1 MPCAVIG
8 MAHAAAGAV
17 QLSGH
22 GGVLIYVEGCIL
34 GGDGFAAAG
43 CGACAAM
50 LSFAAGLSAGGG
62 GQSADRCRGAGAK
75 GGPADAVI
83 ATDCTDPVAAG
94 AVWYWRSLGT
104 RASPC
109 GELAAG
115 VNMHMVRGSGT
126 RETKHVLS
134 PHFDNPRVSANSEAV
149 EAVESQRDKASAGAE
164 SIASASIVEEAAGA
178 VCIGDECSTE
188 EAAGAASTQ
197 DNDRGTIL
205 GGGDLGAYGN
215 GVIVRVRTV
224 RVTTSTSCT

>member
-1 MPCAVIG
+1 MVVSLRRAVG
-8 MAHAAAGAV
+8 PALQCFLSPLGSQPAA
-17 QLSGH
+17 
-22 GGVLIYVEGCIL
+22 
-34 GGDGFAAAG
+34 
-43 CGACAAM
+43 
-50 LSFAAGLSAGGG
+50 G
-62 GQSADRCRGAGAK
+62 GQSAERCRGAGAK

-109 GELAAG
+109 GVLAAG
-115 VNMHMVRGSGT
+115 LNVHMVSGSGT
-126 RETKHVLS
+126 RATKHVLNAY
-134 PHFDNPRVSANSEAV
+134 FDNPMVSESSRAG

-197 DNDRGTIL
+197 DNDRVTTP
-205 GGGDLGAYGN
+205 GGGDLGGYGKCVN
-215 GVIVRVRTV
+215 VRVRTV